1 MVYTLYD
8 VNVVVVIATHCGP
21 ALHPY
26 TLCIHPDAI
35 HHRKKERS
43 LDILTHLCLIAP
55 QGKDTLDGECDRLL
69 QREIQRLDAAVVAVG
84 ERLLPPTQT
93 VLEAFP
99 SAAGSDG
106 PLHLTLFSPPTG
118 HNYTGVAPG

>member
-1 MVYTLYD
+1 MV
-8 VNVVVVIATHCGP
+8 A
-21 ALHPY
+21 
-26 TLCIHPDAI
+26 
-35 HHRKKERS
+35 
-43 LDILTHLCLIAP
+43 

-84 ERLLPPTQT
+84 ERLLPPSQT

-106 PLHLTLFSPPTG
+106 PLHLTLFCPSTG
-118 HNYTGVAPG
+118 HDYTGVDLINLVHLLVCCAWLTQQFLHRSRLPSCCWPAAVLRQPMRFA